1 MAGLLDMKKAPG
13 IGGRL
18 LYEREKRKTKGR
30 IAGLSNSKGASFDS
44 ERAGKQSQSGVY
56 SG

>member
-1 MAGLLDMKKAPG
+1 MGLLGHKKAPG

-30 IAGLSNSKGASFDS
+30 IAGLSNSQGASFDS
-44 ERAGKQSQSGVY
+44 ERAGKRSQSGVW

>member
-1 MAGLLDMKKAPG
+1 MGLLGHKKAPG

-30 IAGLSNSKGASFDS
+30 IAGLSNSQGASLDS
-44 ERAGKQSQSGVY
+44 ERAGKRSQSGVW